1 MVHTVNFTVN
11 FYFTRQTGVPVV
23 PVLKVQYFITRVTN
37 THLHVWLCGREEW
50 HLPTC

>member
-23 PVLKVQYFITRVTN
+23 PVLKVLYYQSNQYT
-37 THLHVWLCGREEW
+37 
-50 HLPTC
+50 PTCVAVWP